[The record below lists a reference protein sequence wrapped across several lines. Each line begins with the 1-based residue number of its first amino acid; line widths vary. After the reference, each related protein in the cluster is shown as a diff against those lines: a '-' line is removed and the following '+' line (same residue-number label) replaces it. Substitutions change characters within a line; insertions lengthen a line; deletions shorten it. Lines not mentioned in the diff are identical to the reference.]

1 MSFADNKN
9 NRIKID
15 KNPFGDKKILF
26 PVIYDLKV
34 IMDTLYPEEKHRNDL
49 SKIFLELDIPFKNWR
64 SKLSSKNTYV
74 SLTVKVKIDSQENLE
89 KLYAEI
95 KKLDSVK
102 VAI

>member
-1 MSFADNKN
+1 MSMKL
-9 NRIKID
+9 D

-34 IMDTLYPEEKHRNDL
+34 VMDTLYPEEKHRNDL

-64 SKLSSKNTYV
+64 SKLSSKKTYV
-74 SLTVKVKIDSQENLE
+74 SFTVKVKLDSQTTLD